1 MRAPQAYANRCGCG
15 GIAVTPQFFKLT
27 EYTMKCSIYIHWPFC
42 KSKCPYCDFNSHV
55 RDGVDH
61 GLWRASLIKEIDY
74 YSHYLKDKKI
84 VSIFFGGGTPSLAHE
99 SVISGII
106 EHLTKHYNLPSNTE
120 ITMEAN
126 PTSVESAKF
135 KAIAA
140 AGVNRVS
147 LGIQSLYDKNLKF
160 LGREH
165 SALEAKAAIEVAR
178 KYFSKFSF
186 DLIYALPKQSL
197 QEWETELQ
205 EAKSLADG
213 HLSLYQLTIEKGT
226 RFFSEHKQGRFTL
239 PDEDLAADMYTLTEE
254 ILEQDGYKAY
264 EVSNY
269 AKPGNSTSAAA
280 CDVASVLRSSCI
292 FNTLRSSAPRA
303 PCTLLPEASFQRD
316 LIKQEGSRYATQ
328 NISSPEEWL
337 KLVSANGVGLQRN
350 EALTAEDIL
359 KETTI
364 MGLRASAGAVIH
376 PLMDQQK
383 ITTLR
388 DNGLLEIK
396 DNKIIATKQGRLLL
410 NSVIKYLL
418 SKDL

>member
-1 MRAPQAYANRCGCG
+1 
-15 GIAVTPQFFKLT
+15 
-27 EYTMKCSIYIHWPFC
+27 MKCSIYIHWPFC

-55 RDGVDH
+55 RDGIDH
-61 GLWRASLIKEIDY
+61 SLWRASLIKEIDY
-74 YSHYLKDKKI
+74 YSQYLKDKEI

-106 EHLTKHYNLPSNTE
+106 EHLAKNYNLPNIAE

-126 PTSVESAKF
+126 PTSVESSKF

-147 LGIQSLYDKNLKF
+147 LGIQSLYEKNLKF

-165 SALEAKAAIEVAR
+165 SAFEAKAAIEVAR

-197 QEWETELQ
+197 NEWAAELQ

-226 RFFSEHKQGRFTL
+226 KFFSEHKQGRFTL

-254 ILEQDGYKAY
+254 ILEPDGYKTY

-269 AKPGNSTSAAA
+269 AKPGHE
-280 CDVASVLRSSCI
+280 CI
-292 FNTLRSSAPRA
+292 HNLQYWQYGEYLGIGPGAHGR
-303 PCTLLPEASFQRD
+303 
-316 LIKQEGSRYATQ
+316 IKQGNSRYATQ

-337 KLVSANGVGLQRN
+337 KLVNITGAGLQRN
-350 EALTAEDIL
+350 EALNQEDIL
-359 KETTI
+359 KETVI
-364 MGLRASAGAVIH
+364 MGLRTSAGVVAH
-376 PLMDQQK
+376 PLMNKQR
-383 ITTLR
+383 ITTLC
-388 DNGLLEIK
+388 DNGLLELI
-396 DNKIIATKQGRLLL
+396 DNKLITTNQGRLLL

>member
-1 MRAPQAYANRCGCG
+1 
-15 GIAVTPQFFKLT
+15 
-27 EYTMKCSIYIHWPFC
+27 
-42 KSKCPYCDFNSHV
+42 V

-269 AKPGNSTSAAA
+269 AKPGYECVHNLQYWQYGEYLGIGPGAHGRIDLFGNSTSAAA